1 MRVILE
7 FSGAVLE
14 LGFQPI
20 SRINSGENDVSKNL
34 HSKEVLNLNLF
45 YLINKLMLKQF
56 VVVIQ
61 NVRPL

>member
-1 MRVILE
+1 MVILE

-14 LGFQPI
+14 LGFQQI

-34 HSKEVLNLNLF
+34 HSNEVLNLNLF